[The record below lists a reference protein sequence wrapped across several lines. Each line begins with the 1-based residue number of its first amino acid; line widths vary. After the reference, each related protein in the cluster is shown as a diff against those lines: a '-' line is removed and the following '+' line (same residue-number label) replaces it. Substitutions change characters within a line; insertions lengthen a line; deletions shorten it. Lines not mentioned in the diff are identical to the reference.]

1 MQADG
6 NLPGAN
12 HLGANGL
19 GLLVLRGLDLD
30 PRSDRPFFER
40 DRLARQRKAAAL
52 DHDGHGFAAADDD
65 LPGPRLV
72 CLRNLRNR
80 NIDAPSGIRAV
91 DLPAAVQLESKCPRQ
106 RRFVQMAGVGLD
118 ARAVAEV
125 DFSLKKKTGALAY
138 LVSGLKAFHRQPC
151 LTAKWANGVVH
162 GQWMC
167 VGNGQFY
174 GGPLSL
180 FPRARFDDGLLDL
193 CVFPRV
199 TPGLVLEAAMAMA
212 MNRMETWHGAR
223 HLRLSE
229 LSIEGPPGTPVQM
242 DGDPAGALPVSFSIL
257 PRALKVLVP

>member
-1 MQADG
+1 MV
-6 NLPGAN
+6 
-12 HLGANGL
+12 NGL
-19 GLLVLRGLDLD
+19 AEAQGGLEQARLGILPLGTVNVFARELGIPLSLDQAW
-30 PRSDRPFFER
+30 RIIENGRT
-40 DRLARQRKAAAL
+40 
-52 DHDGHGFAAADDD
+52 
-65 LPGPRLV
+65 
-72 CLRNLRNR
+72 
-80 NIDAPSGIRAV
+80 RAV
-91 DLPAAVQLESKCPRQ
+91 DLPAAVQLESKCPRE

-118 ARAVAEV
+118 ARAVAGV

-151 LTAKWANGVVH
+151 ITAKWANGIVH

-167 VGNGQFY
+167 VSNGQFY

-180 FPRARFDDGLLDL
+180 FPQARFDDGLLDL